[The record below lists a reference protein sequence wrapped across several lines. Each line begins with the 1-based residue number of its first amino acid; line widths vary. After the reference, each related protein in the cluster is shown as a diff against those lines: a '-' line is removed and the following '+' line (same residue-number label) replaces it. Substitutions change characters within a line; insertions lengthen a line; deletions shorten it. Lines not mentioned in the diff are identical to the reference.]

1 MTSLA
6 LPRASLQL
14 NTEREQIAKQH
25 QEQSKMRK
33 TMQGFV
39 SQEKQKFERL
49 ASQMKARER
58 DLAVKSEKLRQVT
71 ELIRNSPCATRTPL
85 RESTQENTPTETPK
99 VRVGLCVHCICM
111 YSGTPLFWTPW
122 VKSHTSNFLFDGE
135 TNKKQVSPLNNCG
148 INFRLQRV

>member
-1 MTSLA
+1 MSNRALILA
-6 LPRASLQL
+6 SPQL

-25 QEQSKMRK
+25 HTQSKMRK

-85 RESTQENTPTETPK
+85 RESTQENTATPAETPK
-99 VRVGLCVHCICM
+99 VG
-111 YSGTPLFWTPW
+111 
-122 VKSHTSNFLFDGE
+122 
-135 TNKKQVSPLNNCG
+135 
-148 INFRLQRV
+148 